1 MSRSPAEAP
10 LRARIDAGSSERPRW
25 RADLDQERVQFEVNH
40 KAATRAGLHLSSRL
54 LGVAKLMWL

>member
-25 RADLDQERVQFEVNH
+25 RADLDQGRVQFEVNH
-40 KAATRAGLHLSSRL
+40 KAATRAGVRISSRL
-54 LGVAKLMWL
+54 LGIAKRVLE